1 VLQLEQAALSVDRML
16 AAQSE
21 LEDMPLITVD
31 PAFESFPIQV
41 LW

>member
-1 VLQLEQAALSVDRML
+1 ML
-16 AAQSE
+16 TAQSE

-31 PAFESFPIQV
+31 PTFESFAIQV